1 MLFGKDQHLA
11 CITAKGTF
19 DTKNAVTDSE
29 LLGGRLAYAV
39 TDSRR
44 RGGRYAYG

>member
-1 MLFGKDQHLA
+1 MSTYKKTPLRTGFSG
-11 CITAKGTF
+11 
-19 DTKNAVTDSE
+19 AVTDSE

-44 RGGRYAYG
+44 RGGRPAYG